1 MGCQKMSPNSE
12 QLVTE
17 LKSNEL
23 KLYRDRLRRRL
34 TLKWILRLGIVA
46 AFLSLWQF
54 GAGTLFNDAFSGS
67 PSEIVRALFRL
78 GRTGSLGT
86 NLGQTIVE
94 ILAGYSIGV
103 GGGVLVACVF
113 AFSRRFYNI
122 VFPFI
127 QAFYG
132 IPKVALAPILV
143 MWFGLGITPK
153 IIISA
158 IMSFFVVFVNTV
170 MGLNAA
176 RTELLDVARVMG
188 ASKLQ
193 ITRKIL
199 FPVALP
205 YTVTAMRVASA
216 SAVLG
221 AILGEFV
228 AAQKGI
234 GVLINRGSTQLAP
247 NVVFAGVFILTAITL
262 LLSSLLIPLE
272 RWISRREPKK

>member
-1 MGCQKMSPNSE
+1 MSTNSE
-12 QLVTE
+12 QFVRQLKEGE
-17 LKSNEL
+17 LAV
-23 KLYRDRLRRRL
+23 YRRNVRRRRL
-34 TLKWILRLGIVA
+34 FKWGLRIGIVV
-46 AFLSLWQF
+46 AFLLFWEF
-54 GAGTLFNDAFSGS
+54 GAGTLFNDAFSAS
-67 PSEIVRALFRL
+67 PSRIGSALVRLAKTGALSGNLAQTVLEIF
-78 GRTGSLGT
+78 
-86 NLGQTIVE
+86 
-94 ILAGYSIGV
+94 AGYSIGV
-103 GGGVLVACVF
+103 GAGILAACFF
-113 AFSRRFYNI
+113 AFSRRIYTI
-122 VFPFI
+122 IFPFI

-170 MGLNAA
+170 MGLNSA
-176 RTELLDVARVMG
+176 REELLNVARVMG

-193 ITRKIL
+193 ATRKIL

-234 GVLINRGSTQLAP
+234 GVLINRGSTQLAAD
-247 NVVFAGVFILTAITL
+247 VVFAGVLILTLLTL
-262 LLSSLLIPLE
+262 LLSGLLVPLE
-272 RWISRREPKK
+272 RWLSRREPKK